1 MPLEVCHVICRM
13 PPASW
18 QSLLGRS
25 CLLVLLSSPFW
36 IKWMRL
42 TLKRVMSKQHS
53 FYVTFVVLTFWW
65 VRYPFVEIPAGPP
78 RCWVCFPFYPFYLNS
93 FCTKGWSQRL
103 LLWGIHHSCSWKWSK
118 RTPASMINPGCGW
131 NLRLHSETCCNEQR
145 SHMVFPVF
153 PGAGAILAIYLQHRL
168 HRRLMVLTGSQLYQL
183 SGDTNV
189 STNGQMVPYCSL
201 EMKWNGKSMFFSP
214 HINLKFIFISPHT
227 IFLNLLKIQQYV

>member
-118 RTPASMINPGCGW
+118 RTPASMINPGC
-131 NLRLHSETCCNEQR
+131 ETWGFTVRHAVMSREVTWFFLFFLVPEQFWPFIC
-145 SHMVFPVF
+145 SIDFTGGSWF
-153 PGAGAILAIYLQHRL
+153 LQA
-168 HRRLMVLTGSQLYQL
+168 VSCTNYQ
-183 SGDTNV
+183 GIQMWV
-189 STNGQMVPYCSL
+189 QMVKWYL
-201 EMKWNGKSMFFSP
+201 LQFGNEMKW
-214 HINLKFIFISPHT
+214 
-227 IFLNLLKIQQYV
+227 